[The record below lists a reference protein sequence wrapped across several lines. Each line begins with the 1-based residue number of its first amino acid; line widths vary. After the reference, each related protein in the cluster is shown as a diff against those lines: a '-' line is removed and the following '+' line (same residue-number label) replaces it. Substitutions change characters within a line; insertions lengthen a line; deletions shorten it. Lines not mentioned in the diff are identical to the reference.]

1 MFHSVAALEIA
12 YRRRGFRTED
22 AVRNQWMDMCLIEL
36 DTAQEGLQVKNM
48 RAALCFAVHQ
58 ALASSPTG

>member
-1 MFHSVAALEIA
+1 MAALEIA
-12 YRRRGFRTED
+12 HRRRGFRTED
-22 AVRNQWMDMCLIEL
+22 AVRRQRLNVLLIAL
-36 DTAQEGLQVKNM
+36 DAAQKGLQVKNM